1 MNFQGRA
8 QDKFRTLLY
17 GFLILNLGSG
27 FNQEDKLNTFLYH
40 LFYLIYKMR
49 TTDSP

>member
-8 QDKFRTLLY
+8 QDKFGTLLY

-27 FNQEDKLNTFLYH
+27 FNQEEYFFISFVLSNLQNEDN
-40 LFYLIYKMR
+40 
-49 TTDSP
+49 